1 MRDST
6 PKPSLEEL
14 LKSKK
19 LSNPSPDSWSAF
31 HDKVKLKTLDS
42 LHGSKPKIT
51 LKNASLSLL
60 VLTFSIFLL
69 TSYNF
74 QLSISDDHS
83 ENSVNPIV
91 KTSENPLVLL
101 EEDLDASSVK
111 FVENNYFSA
120 SSKDYEK
127 TFAIENYKIEVDPGK
142 YSFPLTNSDKT
153 MNDVL
158 SHTLTF

>member
-1 MRDST
+1 MKDST

-42 LHGSKPKIT
+42 LHESKPKIT
-51 LKNASLSLL
+51 LRNVSVSLL
-60 VLTFSIFLL
+60 VLTLSIFLL

-74 QLSISDDHS
+74 QLSISDEQS
-83 ENSVNPIV
+83 EDTVNAIV
-91 KTSENPLVLL
+91 KSSENPLVLL
-101 EEDLDASSVK
+101 EKDLDASSVK

-120 SSKDYEK
+120 SSNDYEK
-127 TFAIENYKIEVDPGK
+127 TFAIENYKIEVDPGE
-142 YSFPLTNSDKT
+142 YSFPLTISDKT

-158 SHTLTF
+158 SHTHTF